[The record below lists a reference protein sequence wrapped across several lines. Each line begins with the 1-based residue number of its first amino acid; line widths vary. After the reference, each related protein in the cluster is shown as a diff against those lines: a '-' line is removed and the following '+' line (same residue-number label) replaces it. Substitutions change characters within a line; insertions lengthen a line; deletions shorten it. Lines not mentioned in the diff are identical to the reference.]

1 MGSVLPL
8 LFRLFSA
15 VLFLGLSGMALAYD
29 ANVSKVEVTG
39 RAAISDDQTQKA
51 RRHALEDALYLA
63 ALKAGADISGTAIT
77 SKGVLVRDVVKLDA
91 QGRLVDFNIVGENN
105 TGTHYEVKLH
115 AFFAKKRTQSCPK
128 PRYPSVIIMAPRL
141 KVSSN
146 VEAAYTPIADLVA
159 KQIIDKLLTAYSGPI
174 SKDSQRS
181 LSEVT
186 SSSDKN
192 LLFDYQSLQRGH
204 SEIAGITEDF
214 MLSIDISSRVKN
226 KRLESQVKLA
236 LIARDGFKP
245 VLSHEKLFVSKL
257 PTKTPL
263 RSLNVLWPKT
273 LKINEQELSAM
284 VSEIGD
290 HLRLAACNPLEA
302 KTVFSSGELR
312 LGIGSKSGV
321 RKGSLAYITDGS
333 ESWTLLEV
341 SNVTQTSATLKPIN
355 AMSNPK
361 TLGNQT
367 IRFIEGAM

>member
-236 LIARDGFKP
+236 LIARDGLKP
-245 VLSHEKLFVSKL
+245 VLSNKKLFVSKL

-263 RSLNVLWPKT
+263 RSLNVFWPKT

-290 HLRLAACNPLEA
+290 HLRLTACNPLEA